1 MILTKKGTKMQTIQI
16 DIPDDKIDTFL
27 TIINNLKK
35 DIVQNI
41 RLKNNDL
48 EIEPISRDSQDFKDI
63 QAAKAEHNTQ
73 YSIDEAKAKL
83 GL

>member
-1 MILTKKGTKMQTIQI
+1 MQTIQL
-16 DIPDDKIDTFL
+16 DIPDDKLDTFL
-27 TIINNLKK
+27 TIIDNLKN

-41 RLKNNDL
+41 RLKNDDL
-48 EIEPISRDSQDFKDI
+48 KIEPIEKDSQDFKDI
-63 QAAKAEHNTQ
+63 QTTKAENNAR